1 MFLFCGFLQTF
12 FFFFEL
18 VFCRLADFL
27 RFFYSGG
34 SQIFFF
40 FKRPNFENNDVIDRP
55 RRRTIAEACAPAL
68 NFHLSL
74 IFVVFLLLRRN
85 FWVGEFLS
93 SSFFF
98 SIFLVIPKSLIE
110 ICRRAGWTFGSP
122 SPCWRQKFHFTIKN
136 IFWIWEKKQNIY
148 TQNIKLKLKL
158 LHFIRALYNKLW
170 SPKYSNTSPPLHHC
184 LSIQNTHQLINTT
197 QCTNKLIFLMIST
210 IH

>member
-1 MFLFCGFLQTF
+1 MVFFRPF
-12 FFFFEL
+12 FFFLNWFS
-18 VFCRLADFL
+18 ADLLIFSDSSTL
-27 RFFYSGG
+27 EDLKF
-34 SQIFFF
+34 FFF